1 MPTTAT
7 AGTAANVTTGKH
19 RVDGGIFVAPA
30 STALPTDASTALAD
44 AFKLVGFISEDGIS
58 KTESKTVGEIK
69 EWNGAVVDTTVT
81 DFKVEWKIKFIEA
94 LNVDTLKLIY
104 GAENVMEV
112 TNDNRKITVKVNGS
126 DPDEHVVVI
135 NLAVKGGKQRIVIP
149 RGKIKELGQIV
160 YNAKDPVAYDATLS
174 ALADALG
181 NCEYEYTELDAAS

>member
-30 STALPTDASTALAD
+30 ATALPTDASTALAA

-58 KTESKTVGEIK
+58 KTESKTVNEIK

-94 LNVDTLKLIY
+94 LNVEVLKMVY
-104 GAENVMEV
+104 GSDNVTEV
-112 TNDNRKITVKVNGS
+112 TSGNHKITVNVNGS
-126 DPDEHVVVI
+126 DPDECVVAI

-149 RGKIKELGQIV
+149 RGKIKEIGQVV
-160 YNAKDPVAYDATLS
+160 YNAKDPVAYDATLT
-174 ALADALG
+174 ALADDSG
-181 NCEYEYTELDAAS
+181 NCEYEYTEFDS

>member
-1 MPTTAT
+1 MATTAS

-30 STALPTDASTALAD
+30 GTALPTDASTALPA

-58 KTESKTVGEIK
+58 KTESKTVNEIK

-104 GAENVMEV
+104 GDDNV
-112 TNDNRKITVKVNGS
+112 TAATSGSRKITVKVNGS
-126 DPDEHVVVI
+126 DPDEHVI
-135 NLAVKGGKQRIVIP
+135 AIDLAVKGGKQRIVIP

-174 ALADALG
+174 ALADDSG
-181 NCEYEYTELDAAS
+181 NCEYEYTEFDTAS